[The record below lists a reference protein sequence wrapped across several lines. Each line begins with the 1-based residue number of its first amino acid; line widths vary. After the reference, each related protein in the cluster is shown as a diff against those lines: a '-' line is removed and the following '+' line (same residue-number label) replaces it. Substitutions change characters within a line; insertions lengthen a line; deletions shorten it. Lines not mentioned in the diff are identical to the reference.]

1 MNSNPPPRDPPLEY
15 FPAKKLNEIVDVPSM
30 CPRWNNALVDFGLN
44 EIVLYYD
51 NKEIVIP
58 KDVFELALKLSD
70 ALPFTL
76 EGLLVR
82 EFGKVDRKEF
92 LCLERIVLKLAA
104 TIERETHELKLGELL
119 KARVPSIG
127 SVLAKAIALELQRLH
142 AQDIITDIG
151 SGVVYV
157 KVNVAWIWGLEA
169 ENHLR
174 KKAYQIGHSIVD
186 ELAERFN
193 VDRLKARSALTT
205 SVVNEA
211 IKQIIIAN
219 AIPSYYVARL
229 IEEGN
234 KYIQYGD
241 YIIDLDSWF
250 KYGVLK
256 KYDNVYDAIVL
267 HRLPQDDFGL
277 PSGNY
282 EGLEDI
288 EAVAEIYTPTLL
300 KAMREW
306 VPDEEH
312 RLNLW
317 KAMGYAIYP
326 KMPLRKFFLL
336 VGPTGSG
343 KSTFLDFM
351 AYALG
356 PENVASI
363 ALDQLLGT
371 RAEYY
376 AAELFHKL
384 ANLADEG
391 INSAIV
397 EKRKR
402 SLELLKA
409 LVGGSYITART
420 IYGRPFKFVN
430 YAKLFFAT
438 NDEKTIDLLKA
449 DPAVAKRMVVI
460 RFKGSFR
467 DNPSFKE
474 KLLEESRRALP
485 VLLVALR
492 VLAKEGFTQ
501 VPASSS
507 DLVERVRELCKKA
520 CIERKRSRDLF
531 LEASVIRRELG
542 MSAKS
547 LHEVLRK
554 SGIDCAYAKVS
565 GGKRGLV
572 FPKEFLSS

>member
-1 MNSNPPPRDPPLEY
+1 LDDTPSSPELPLIH
-15 FPAKKLNEIVDVPSM
+15 ATSKLLKDLIEVPSL
-30 CPRWNNALVDFGLN
+30 CSNWNNALVDFGLG
-44 EIVLYYD
+44 
-51 NKEIVIP
+51 EIVIYY
-58 KDVFELALKLSD
+58 KDREVVITNELLELAAKGSSI
-70 ALPFTL
+70 LPLAL
-76 EGLLVR
+76 EGYLYRLYGALERR
-82 EFGKVDRKEF
+82 E
-92 LCLERIVLKLAA
+92 LICLERIVLKLGSRIAR
-104 TIERETHELKLGELL
+104 ERFEEELKEQL
-119 KARVPSIG
+119 KTRVPSFT
-127 SVLAKAIALELQRLH
+127 SVLAKAIALKMREDLANDIMVDVASEVPYLRLN
-142 AQDIITDIG
+142 G
-151 SGVVYV
+151 S
-157 KVNVAWIWGLEA
+157 WIWGSEA
-169 ENHLR
+169 ETYL
-174 KKAYQIGHSIVD
+174 KARAFEVGHNLVD
-186 ELAERFN
+186 DLASRFN
-193 VDRLKARSALTT
+193 VDKLKARSALT
-205 SVVNEA
+205 SNVVNEA
-211 IKQIIIAN
+211 IKQVILWSVRPTYQITK
-219 AIPSYYVARL
+219 L

-234 KYIQYGD
+234 RYARLDNKVV
-241 YIIDLDSWF
+241 DLDYWF
-250 KYGVLK
+250 KHGVLK

-288 EAVAEIYTPTLL
+288 EAIAEIYTPTLL
-300 KAMREW
+300 KAMGEW

-336 VGPTGSG
+336 VGPTSSG

-356 PENVASI
+356 PENIASVS
-363 ALDQLLGT
+363 LDQLLGS

-397 EKRKR
+397 ERRKR

-438 NDEKTIDLLKA
+438 NDERTIDLLKA
-449 DPAVAKRMVVI
+449 DPAVARRMVVI

-474 KLLEESRRALP
+474 RLLEETRRALP

-520 CIERKRSRDLF
+520 CIKRKRSKDLF
-531 LEASVIRRELG
+531 LPAWQIKATFG
-542 MSAKS
+542 ISAKR
-547 LHEVLRK
+547 LCELLK
-554 SGIDCAYAKVS
+554 EQGVS
-565 GGKRGLV
+565 CRWVKWHGKTGLV
-572 FPKEFLSS
+572 FPKYD

>member
-1 MNSNPPPRDPPLEY
+1 MDDTPSSPELPLIH
-15 FPAKKLNEIVDVPSM
+15 ATSKLLKDLIEVPSL
-30 CPRWNNALVDFGLN
+30 CSNWNNALVDFGLG
-44 EIVLYYD
+44 
-51 NKEIVIP
+51 EIVIYY
-58 KDVFELALKLSD
+58 KDREVVITNELLELAAKGSSI
-70 ALPFTL
+70 LPLAL
-76 EGLLVR
+76 EGYLYRLYGALERR
-82 EFGKVDRKEF
+82 E
-92 LCLERIVLKLAA
+92 LICLERIVLKLGSRIAR
-104 TIERETHELKLGELL
+104 ERFEEELKEQL
-119 KARVPSIG
+119 KTRVPSFT
-127 SVLAKAIALELQRLH
+127 SVLAKAIALKMREDLANDIMVDVASEVPYLRLN
-142 AQDIITDIG
+142 G
-151 SGVVYV
+151 S
-157 KVNVAWIWGLEA
+157 WIWGSEA
-169 ENHLR
+169 ETYL
-174 KKAYQIGHSIVD
+174 KARAFEVGHNLVD
-186 ELAERFN
+186 DLASRFN
-193 VDRLKARSALTT
+193 VDKLKARSALT
-205 SVVNEA
+205 SNVVNEA
-211 IKQIIIAN
+211 IKQVILWSVRPTYQITK
-219 AIPSYYVARL
+219 L

-234 KYIQYGD
+234 RYARLDNKVV
-241 YIIDLDSWF
+241 DLDYWF
-250 KYGVLK
+250 KHGVLK

-288 EAVAEIYTPTLL
+288 EAIAEIYTPTLL
-300 KAMREW
+300 KAMGEW

-356 PENVASI
+356 PENIASV

-397 EKRKR
+397 ERRKR

-430 YAKLFFAT
+430 YAKFFFAT
-438 NDEKTIDLLKA
+438 NDERTVDLLKQ

-460 RFKGSFR
+460 RFEGGFK
-467 DNPSFKE
+467 DNPNFKD
-474 KLLEESRRALP
+474 KLMKESRKVLP

-492 VLAKEGFTQ
+492 VLSKQGFVSSTEEIVNVLKEICKRECAKG
-501 VPASSS
+501 
-507 DLVERVRELCKKA
+507 
-520 CIERKRSRDLF
+520 RKGLF
-531 LEASVIRRELG
+531 LPASVITKTFGIPTKALMENLKKYGVQCRYH
-542 MSAKS
+542 KS
-547 LHEVLRK
+547 HGR
-554 SGIDCAYAKVS
+554 
-565 GGKRGLV
+565 RGLI
-572 FPKEFLSS
+572 FPEDFIESD

>member
-1 MNSNPPPRDPPLEY
+1 MTVSGGSPLY
-15 FPAKKLNEIVDVPSM
+15 FPLNYADARPIKELVELPESCGELADSYIAETVDAFV
-30 CPRWNNALVDFGLN
+30 
-44 EIVLYYD
+44 IYYD
-51 NKEIVIP
+51 NKEIMIP
-58 KDVFELALKLSD
+58 KSLVQMYVKDSWTFSLA
-70 ALPFTL
+70 L
-76 EGLLVR
+76 EGLLYR
-82 EFGKVDRKEF
+82 ELGTVSRDLFTCF
-92 LCLERIVLKLAA
+92 YKLA
-104 TIERETHELKLGELL
+104 TGLVSKVSEEVEEKLGDAI
-119 KARVPSIG
+119 KARSPSF
-127 SVLAKAIALELQRLH
+127 SSLLSKAIALELISRIELL
-142 AQDIITDIG
+142 TDRASEI
-151 SGVVYV
+151 VYV
-157 KVNVAWIWGLEA
+157 KTREGWVWGPEA
-169 ENHLR
+169 ENYLLQKALEVGNKIVEKLSERYGVDKLR
-174 KKAYQIGHSIVD
+174 AQ
-186 ELAERFN
+186 
-193 VDRLKARSALTT
+193 SALTEST
-205 SVVNEA
+205 LKESIKHVIIFNMVPPNKISEA
-211 IKQIIIAN
+211 IARHIIQFD
-219 AIPSYYVARL
+219 
-229 IEEGN
+229 G
-234 KYIQYGD
+234 GF
-241 YIIDLDSWF
+241 IDVDLWF
-250 KYGVLK
+250 RRGILK
-256 KYDNVYDAIVL
+256 KIGDACGKIVL

-288 EAVAEIYTPTLL
+288 EAIAEIYTPTLL

-356 PENVASI
+356 PENVASVS
-363 ALDQLLGT
+363 LDQLLGS

-397 EKRKR
+397 ERRKR

-438 NDEKTIDLLKA
+438 NDEKTIDLLKQ

-467 DNPSFKE
+467 DNPNFKD
-474 KLLEESRRALP
+474 KLMKESRKVLP

-492 VLAKEGFTQ
+492 VLSKQGFVSSTEEIVNTVKEI
-501 VPASSS
+501 
-507 DLVERVRELCKKA
+507 CKKE
-520 CIERKRSRDLF
+520 CTKGRKGLF
-531 LEASVIRRELG
+531 LPASVITKNFGISTKALMEKLEKYG
-542 MSAKS
+542 VQCKYHKS
-547 LHEVLRK
+547 HGR
-554 SGIDCAYAKVS
+554 
-565 GGKRGLV
+565 RGLI
-572 FPKEFLSS
+572 FPEDFVEDG